1 MNDSTLQFASPI
13 WIFIGLLVCA
23 GMVAVFI
30 RFDRRREADLSKLVH
45 PRFRERLAGGVSP
58 RLRLFKRALW
68 LLAVWLLFV
77 AIARP
82 QKGYEWNEVKRRGID
97 ILFAV
102 DTSRSMLAEDLTP
115 NRLERAR
122 LGIIDFVER
131 LEGDRVGLIPFAG
144 SAFALCPLT
153 LDYDAFHE
161 SLAALDTDIIPRQG
175 TNIAS
180 AIEEAGRLFDEQG
193 NNHRVLILITD
204 GEDLEGSVVDVARA
218 AAENGMTIHTV
229 GVGSPEGTTIPI
241 RLPDGRVDQLRD
253 AQGNVVRT
261 SLDETTLKKIAE
273 ATGGIHVS
281 LGRGAEGLNTIYQ
294 ERLRLV
300 PKSELE
306 QRMERIP
313 LERFEWPLGLALMFL
328 LIEFF
333 TSDRRKARTA
343 RVLPKF
349 ASILAGVFAASGVM
363 EARADDVDPRRS
375 YNKGTEAYLGG
386 DFATASDTLRA
397 ALKTRDLK
405 LQQQSYYNLGNTM
418 YRTGQTTLE
427 KDPKATIKSWEEAIK
442 AYEDSLALDPN
453 DGDALFNKEFV
464 MRKLEELKS
473 QQEQDEDQQDQQ
485 DNEEEQEE
493 KQDEQESQDK
503 GVQQDQQNQ
512 EDQQKQ
518 EDGQDGKESGE
529 EQEESGEKSEDGED
543 GEDGDPSS
551 EEKPEDGGEPG
562 EETDDK
568 GDQDPKPDEE
578 GEEAEDDRGEPED
591 AAGSKAEEGKSGEQE
606 AAGAE
611 EAQERTGEMTAEEA
625 LQLIE
630 SLREDERMVIPI
642 PRRNGRADNT
652 TKGKTW

>member
-1 MNDSTLQFASPI
+1 MDDSTLQFANPL
-13 WIFIGLLVCA
+13 WIFAGLLVCA
-23 GMVAVFI
+23 GMVVVFI
-30 RFDRRREADLSKLVH
+30 RFDRRREADLAKLVH
-45 PRFRERLAGGVSP
+45 PRFRERLVGGVSQ
-58 RLRLFKRALW
+58 RLRIFKRVLW

-122 LGIIDFVER
+122 LGIIDFVDR

-204 GEDLEGSVVDVARA
+204 GEDLEGSVVDVAKA

-229 GVGSPEGTTIPI
+229 GVGSAEGTTIPI
-241 RLPDGRVDQLRD
+241 RLPNGRVDYLRD
-253 AQGNVVRT
+253 EEGKVVRT
-261 SLDETTLKKIAE
+261 SLDESTLKKIAE
-273 ATGGIHVS
+273 VTGGIHVA

-313 LERFEWPLGLALMFL
+313 LERFEWPLGLAVIL
-328 LIEFF
+328 LLLEFF
-333 TSDRRKARTA
+333 TSDRRKAGKA
-343 RVLPKF
+343 RALPKF
-349 ASILAGVFAASGVM
+349 AAILAGCFAASSAM
-363 EARADDVDPRRS
+363 DARAEVADPRKI
-375 YNKGTEAYLGG
+375 YNQGTQAYLGG
-386 DFATASDTLRA
+386 DFATASETLRA
-397 ALKTRDLK
+397 SLKTRDLK
-405 LQQQSYYNLGNTM
+405 LQQQSYYNLGNTL

-427 KDPKATIKSWEEAIK
+427 KEPEATIKSWEEAVK
-442 AYEDSLALDPN
+442 AYEDSLALSPD
-453 DGDALFNKEFV
+453 DEDALFNKELV
-464 MRKLEELKS
+464 MRKLEELKK
-473 QQEQDEDQQDQQ
+473 QQEQKEDNQEQKEDKKKQEDKKEQEDKEGQKDKQDQQDSGEKQEEKGEESKDGQDEDQ
-485 DNEEEQEE
+485 
-493 KQDEQESQDK
+493 
-503 GVQQDQQNQ
+503 
-512 EDQQKQ
+512 
-518 EDGQDGKESGE
+518 
-529 EQEESGEKSEDGED
+529 
-543 GEDGDPSS
+543 PS
-551 EEKPEDGGEPG
+551 EEKPKDEGQSA
-562 EETDDK
+562 EEKEDK
-568 GDQDPKPDEE
+568 GDGEPKP
-578 GEEAEDDRGEPED
+578 
-591 AAGSKAEEGKSGEQE
+591 AEEGKETEKENGKPQDSKSAEEKPGKEKPGEEKPDEKE

-611 EAQERTGEMTAEEA
+611 ETQERGEEMTPEEA
-625 LQLIE
+625 RQLIE
-630 SLREDERMVIPI
+630 SLRDDERMVIPI
-642 PRRNGRADNT
+642 PRRNGRTDNT